1 AGGVGRDGDLPAF
14 DAGSGRGRLPLEPV
28 AVRLARS
35 GTSRESASTLGAPG
49 TAKAGGS
56 CASTR
61 PQQCLAGQPRRLRRF
76 TAKSAREPANT
87 SASAAMTL
95 EDTELCPVSGSG
107 CPLGDSVGVGS
118 SSASPPPVLLSSSPS
133 PPPVSG
139 GSHMGA
145 ASRVICCCALCPSSF
160 T

>member
-28 AVRLARS
+28 AVRLPRS
-35 GTSRESASTLGAPG
+35 GTSREFAPTLGAPG
-49 TAKAGGS
+49 TANAGGS
-56 CASTR
+56 RASTR
-61 PQQCLAGQPRRLRRF
+61 PQQRRAGQPRRLRRF

-87 SASAAMTL
+87 SANAAMTL

-107 CPLGDSVGVGS
+107 CPLGGSVGVGS
-118 SSASPPPVLLSSSPS
+118 SSAPPPPVLSSPSS

-139 GSHMGA
+139 GSHVGA
-145 ASRVICCCALCPSSF
+145 ASRVTCCC
-160 T
+160 